1 MRGSIWLAGA
11 AALFAVS
18 ALGCATGDQ
27 PVVWQVATP
36 VDFGRGAAVEVV
48 SNVPVPPGE
57 LSIMKQNIA
66 VALGRVFRAPP
77 AGGPD
82 DYHVRVT
89 ITRYD
94 EGSKAARFFLAGL
107 GQMYLDGSVQ
117 VFTGDPP
124 AVVRQGIFNKNYA
137 VGGIMGASANMNDDM
152 IAKVGPAIAAG
163 LRAPAGGS

>member
-1 MRGSIWLAGA
+1 MGGTTRLACLA
-11 AALFAVS
+11 AVLAFS
-18 ALGCATGDQ
+18 SLGCATGDQ
-27 PVVWQVATP
+27 PVVWTAASP
-36 VDFGRGAAVEVV
+36 VDFGRGIQVEVA
-48 SNVPVPPGE
+48 SSVPVPPGE
-57 LSIMKQNIA
+57 LSIMQQNIA
-66 VALGRVFRAPP
+66 ASLARVFRAP

-107 GQMYLDGSVQ
+107 GQMYLDGTVQ
-117 VFTGDPP
+117 VYGGNPP
-124 AVVRQGIFNKNYA
+124 ATVRQGIFNKNYA